1 MSYLIKNKKGLS
13 IIGFLML
20 ALQVSGQMKIWEASE
35 SAYLAKRGV
44 KEFYLNSSDS
54 VHDLSKPNSNYV
66 THGFCSLKGKP
77 KLLLLHGITGTALL
91 HYSYTMDYL
100 RKDFD
105 VVAIDLRGHGQ
116 TVNDT
121 VDFSIEAQVEFVADA
136 LYELSRQFND
146 PGFESVIVVGHSYG
160 GVVAASLAEKH
171 PDMVRKLIIYD
182 SPVGQYSSKSLDS
195 LAIANGLPNG
205 EAILSPKDYKEYC
218 VRMKVGQY
226 RLKWVPKISAAN
238 NAIERYFEPRRK
250 EQMGMIAYLRNKESY
265 LYDHKYNWKCRVL
278 LLWGANDQIVPL
290 STALAIQKVYSDY
303 YGKEMELFVYPKTGH
318 VMSLERPRKFAK
330 FLKEHASVKTY
341 RTVGT
346 PSF

>member
-1 MSYLIKNKKGLS
+1 MSCLKKNKIGLS

-20 ALQVSGQMKIWEASE
+20 ALQVSGQMKLWEASE

-66 THGFCSLKGKP
+66 THGFCSLNGKP
-77 KLLLLHGITGTALL
+77 KLLLLHGITGTALM

-105 VVAIDLRGHGQ
+105 VVALDLRGHGQ
-116 TVNDT
+116 TLNDT

-146 PGFESVIVVGHSYG
+146 PSFESVIVVGHSYG

-171 PDMVRKLIIYD
+171 PNMVRKLIIYD

-205 EAILSPKDYKEYC
+205 EAILSPRNYKDYC
-218 VRMKVGQY
+218 VRMQVGQY
-226 RLKWVPKISAAN
+226 RLKWVPKISVAN
-238 NAIERYFEPRRK
+238 KAIERYFEPRRK
-250 EQMGMIAYLRNKESY
+250 EQMGMIAYLRSKEDY
-265 LYDHKYNWKCRVL
+265 LFNHKYNWKCKVL

-290 STALAIQKVYSDY
+290 KTAKAIQKDYSDF